1 MTGGRAGP
9 AGAAG
14 PSAHRLPLQRRRGT
28 CPGSAGRGGVSA
40 FRTRACRRPSAAPA
54 RRRGPPA
61 LAPSRLRFAHAVT
74 SSRHVRRHLG
84 GPRWFPGTSPS
95 RQGASDPSPPPQSSS
110 RTLFPPRGVRLEDR
124 ILEKRRP
131 PAPRPLGGKRR
142 PRPQRPPTC
151 PSPSLCVSPAPAP
164 AALSRAD
171 TPPSR
176 LVSPSDLARTRPPA
190 LRLVLAFAGVGVLE
204 TRLCFLAECPSLW
217 ICLFVFSGV
226 HVFSSHSCTKVPLC
240 ALGSELSWLS
250 WGGCLAR
257 PQPGSP
263 TPWTTGGTAGPLGQF
278 ELPLPLPQAA
288 RGPRSLPA
296 SPPSAGPRLLPGFPS
311 SDLAL

>member
-1 MTGGRAGP
+1 MGDGGRAGP

-14 PSAHRLPLQRRRGT
+14 PVSRERRPRRRL
-28 CPGSAGRGGVSA
+28 CLPD
-40 FRTRACRRPSAAPA
+40 TRLQTAVHRPCAEA
-54 RRRGPPA
+54 GPPA

-74 SSRHVRRHLG
+74 SSRHAPRHLG

-288 RGPRSLPA
+288 RGPRSLPT